1 MKSKSGNKIKKIVIV
16 ISCILLLLPFLFVIC
31 LYVDD
36 DIYKSKKIKL
46 FRNVAVEYVNSTYG
60 NHYEII
66 DTTIKYGAISICAI
80 SPPLYSIKCV
90 FKDKDGLENT
100 FFIEVGHTEKPVILE
115 DNYYFVNPR

>member
-1 MKSKSGNKIKKIVIV
+1 M
-16 ISCILLLLPFLFVIC
+16 LLPFLFMIC
-31 LYVDD
+31 LCVDD
-36 DIYKSKKIKL
+36 AIYKSKKIKL
-46 FRNVAVEYVNSTYG
+46 FRDVAVEYVNSTYG

-80 SPPLYSIKCV
+80 FPPLYSIKCV

-115 DNYYFVNPR
+115 DNYFFVNPR